1 MKRATIMI
9 ITATTVIN
17 HAFRSIRAL
26 DRGWLVISL
35 RKNLLAV
42 VGLAIT
48 ARTTERGGRVPFFFF
63 PFSHVGANSY
73 VCTQD

>member
-1 MKRATIMI
+1 MI

-48 ARTTERGGRVPFFFF
+48 ARTTERGGRVPFFFSLF
-63 PFSHVGANSY
+63 LASVLIVTY
-73 VCTQD
+73 VLRIDH

>member
-48 ARTTERGGRVPFFFF
+48 LELRSVEVGFLFFFF
-63 PFSHVGANSY
+63 PFSHVGANCY

>member
-1 MKRATIMI
+1 MI

-48 ARTTERGGRVPFFFF
+48 LELRSVEVGFLFFFSLF
-63 PFSHVGANSY
+63 LASVLIVTY
-73 VCTQD
+73 VLRIDH